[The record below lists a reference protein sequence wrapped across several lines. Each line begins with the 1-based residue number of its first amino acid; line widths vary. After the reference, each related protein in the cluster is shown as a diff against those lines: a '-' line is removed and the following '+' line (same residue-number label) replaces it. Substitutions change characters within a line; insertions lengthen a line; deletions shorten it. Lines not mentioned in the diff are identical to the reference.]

1 MGDRLHAPDEDGPPG
16 DDVMVSAVMPC
27 LNEEQTLGLCI
38 EKAQRCF
45 ARLGLTG
52 EVVVADNGSTD
63 RSVAIAE
70 SLGARVVHE
79 SRRGYGAALPAG
91 IGAARG
97 GIIVMADAD
106 DSYDWEAMDD
116 FIAAV
121 RGGSDL
127 VMGNR
132 FRGGIEPGAMP
143 PLHRY
148 FGNPVL
154 SWLAGLMYR
163 IPVGDFHCGMRAF
176 SRDAFARISV
186 RTTGMEF
193 ATEMVVNAA
202 RAGLRITEI
211 PTRLFPDKR
220 DRPPHLRSFRDGW
233 RHLRFML
240 TYAPD
245 YLYVGPGAAL
255 FFAGVL
261 GMALLAAGPA
271 ELGGF
276 RLGIHFLALASLLTL
291 LGANVVGF
299 GMLAQLINSR
309 HKAIE
314 NDSFFG
320 WLLRYFTLERGMV
333 LGGLLC
339 LGGGLVDAWIFFEW
353 LARNRGDMKDTV
365 HLAFVASTIVVLGVN
380 TLFGVFLFNM
390 VREETGAWKA

>member
-1 MGDRLHAPDEDGPPG
+1 
-16 DDVMVSAVMPC
+16 
-27 LNEEQTLGLCI
+27 
-38 EKAQRCF
+38 
-45 ARLGLTG
+45 
-52 EVVVADNGSTD
+52 
-63 RSVAIAE
+63 
-70 SLGARVVHE
+70 
-79 SRRGYGAALPAG
+79 
-91 IGAARG
+91 
-97 GIIVMADAD
+97 
-106 DSYDWEAMDD
+106 MDD

-255 FFAGVL
+255 FSLGSWGWHCSLRGPRNLADFASAFISWL
-261 GMALLAAGPA
+261 WPA
-271 ELGGF
+271 CLPCLV
-276 RLGIHFLALASLLTL
+276 RMSL
-291 LGANVVGF
+291 
-299 GMLAQLINSR
+299 
-309 HKAIE
+309 
-314 NDSFFG
+314 DSG
-320 WLLRYFTLERGMV
+320 CWP
-333 LGGLLC
+333 
-339 LGGGLVDAWIFFEW
+339 
-353 LARNRGDMKDTV
+353 N
-365 HLAFVASTIVVLGVN
+365 
-380 TLFGVFLFNM
+380 
-390 VREETGAWKA
+390 